1 LQQTEHGTFL
11 SLDPHIA
18 QQMMNKVAASLEKL
32 SALDYPPVLMC
43 SSQIRQHV
51 KRLVD
56 RFMPRV
62 TVLSYDE
69 ILSNVEIQSLDVLEL
84 NDAD

>member
-1 LQQTEHGTFL
+1 L
-11 SLDPHIA
+11 
-18 QQMMNKVAASLEKL
+18 
-32 SALDYPPVLMC
+32 
-43 SSQIRQHV
+43 
-51 KRLVD
+51 
-56 RFMPRV
+56 